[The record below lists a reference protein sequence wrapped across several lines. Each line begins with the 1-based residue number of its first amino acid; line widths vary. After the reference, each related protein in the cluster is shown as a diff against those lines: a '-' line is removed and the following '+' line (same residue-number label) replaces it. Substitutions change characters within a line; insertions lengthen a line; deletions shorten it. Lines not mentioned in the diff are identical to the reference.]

1 MRTSRRFSR
10 SVEIG
15 RWHRLC
21 RFRQTDKI
29 HSLLT
34 EDADLARVDDQ
45 LGEREKFVLRCVRIA
60 LSMVFRQP
68 PWNLLRI
75 QRVRMCKARPSVGEN
90 RPLREMS
97 SSMDA
102 LAVFHQ
108 LTRVW
113 T

>member
-45 LGEREKFVLRCVRIA
+45 LGEREKFVFA
-60 LSMVFRQP
+60 LCTDRSLDGFSSAALEFVEDSARQD
-68 PWNLLRI
+68 
-75 QRVRMCKARPSVGEN
+75 V
-90 RPLREMS
+90 
-97 SSMDA
+97 
-102 LAVFHQ
+102 
-108 LTRVW
+108 
-113 T
+113 